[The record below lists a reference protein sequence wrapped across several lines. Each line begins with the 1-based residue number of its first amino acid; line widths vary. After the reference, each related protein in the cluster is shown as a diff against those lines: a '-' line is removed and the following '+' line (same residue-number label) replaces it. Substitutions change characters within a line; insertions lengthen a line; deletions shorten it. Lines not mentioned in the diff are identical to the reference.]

1 MCSCSIHEYD
11 KIWVYSLWQKKKK
24 IVKTQKWNSTH
35 LHTYQCYQTFLT
47 LQHLVQLRSHFF
59 YAKPVHLIQ
68 FNIHHEDVSLLATKW
83 RHKSIH
89 HRSINLNVHWLHVL
103 EKVEPGSTFTLCFLA
118 GCSTVAWLFVEHYF
132 KQIFSCGSFTMC
144 YCTHNCSLKLLF
156 FFTVVVCFNESQ
168 SRGDSKFI
176 HFQPQNEEVT
186 EALVKSIAISLCPF
200 RLDCGEYLET
210 QSRAGLMTFWLLST
224 QSYVKW
230 DRRMDPSSQ
239 WLAKWLQRLSSTDN
253 TVFES
258 PVRGW
263 RGREWRV

>member
-1 MCSCSIHEYD
+1 M
-11 KIWVYSLWQKKKK
+11 
-24 IVKTQKWNSTH
+24 KTFHFWHQSECANLYITD
-35 LHTYQCYQTFLT
+35 LLT
-47 LQHLVQLRSHFF
+47 LMSTDFTFGKRLSLVQLLHCVFLQDVALLPD
-59 YAKPVHLIQ
+59 YLL
-68 FNIHHEDVSLLATKW
+68 NIISNKY
-83 RHKSIH
+83 
-89 HRSINLNVHWLHVL
+89 
-103 EKVEPGSTFTLCFLA
+103 FLA
-118 GCSTVAWLFVEHYF
+118 VVLLCAIVPITAAWSSY
-132 KQIFSCGSFTMC
+132 
-144 YCTHNCSLKLLF
+144 F
-156 FFTVVVCFNESQ
+156 FFTAVVCFNESQ

-239 WLAKWLQRLSSTDN
+239 WLAKWLQCLSSTDN